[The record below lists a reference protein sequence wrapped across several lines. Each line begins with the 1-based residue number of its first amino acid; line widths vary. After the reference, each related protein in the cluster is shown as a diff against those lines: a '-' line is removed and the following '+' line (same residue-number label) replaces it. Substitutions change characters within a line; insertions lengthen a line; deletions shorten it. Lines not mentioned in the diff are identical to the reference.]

1 MPQSIGLVVT
11 YVAGVATASTEAEP
25 ARALIA
31 YMTRPAARDHFKEA
45 GL

>member
-11 YVAGVATASTEAEP
+11 YAAGVATASKEADA

-31 YMTRPAARDHFKEA
+31 YMTRPASRDHFKEA